1 MKKQSDNENTWF
13 VKLIHWFFEKCS
25 AIVCYCPWTC
35 MILTTLVTL
44 VLSAK
49 IPFTQMQND
58 ISDFTPFGAKSRVEL
73 QTYRQFFN
81 NHGEPKAVYAFI
93 TSKHGDNML
102 GISQLNDTVRVLD
115 KISRDFYLKTSEGPK
130 NFEEYCSGFCLLN
143 EPVRHF
149 YSGMLISGQHGTDFS
164 HLDLGYPITT
174 VLGTKLYMDPNFFG
188 VKVAS
193 ENHKIE
199 SVADGNIRLLGDSA
213 KQVPNNIRE
222 VSLVVLQFR
231 AELGDEVKAED
242 LRNYEHEIL
251 DYIHDEYQS
260 EHVNVYILTDSYIT
274 EEIVR
279 AGLTLLPFL
288 VVGFT
293 IMALFSSITF
303 VVSAYYL
310 KQLHVYKILL
320 AIMAC
325 VCPFMACGA
334 SLGAM
339 FFAGF
344 RFGSIL
350 CVTPFLVLA
359 IGVDDAYLMVNA
371 WQRITCQRRK
381 EGKMARG
388 SIECELKHRITEM
401 FIETGPSITIT
412 TITNVLAFGVGATT
426 PAAEIHLF
434 SIGNA
439 LAVVADFIFTISMYG
454 ALMAVVGRYEVS
466 KEYENMPETPSDASS
481 TSSSEAE
488 CQKNMEKGEEEECM
502 FTSFIADICTF
513 LTNTWVCSIVL
524 GLLAVYWYICIVGT
538 VNIKSELSPNK
549 LFLEESNIVKIFKQ
563 RRTHIIPYYSACWIL
578 VENPGDISDPVQ
590 RSKLEDL
597 IRAFESLPSA
607 NGRYS
612 TKFWLR
618 DYEDFLKQSEDID
631 LPIDEEDDELAIEF
645 SVNGSQVVTP
655 SLPFGRGNELRQFLE
670 WPEFSFW
677 KGFIQV
683 NASADG
689 NTYQMNKFMVTTAY
703 HGSELVEWSN
713 RAKLLNEWRAV
724 AEQFPGLNVSV
735 YEEDAKFLDLIETMS
750 PVAIQSALWT
760 FASMFVVAALFI
772 SHPPTLFVAT
782 FSILS
787 TSLGVFGIMSWWG
800 ADLDPIMMSATV
812 MSIGF
817 SVDIPSHVSYH
828 YYQTAKETSDIR
840 RRLQMTIESVGFPIF
855 EASLSTSL
863 CVLSLFFV
871 DLNMAQIFAK
881 CMLLVVV
888 IGTIHGML
896 VMPVIFALLDTV
908 PRKLTSKSRKQHQST
923 VTVMTIVS

>member
-1 MKKQSDNENTWF
+1 
-13 VKLIHWFFEKCS
+13 
-25 AIVCYCPWTC
+25 
-35 MILTTLVTL
+35 
-44 VLSAK
+44 
-49 IPFTQMQND
+49 MQND
-58 ISDFTPFGAKSRVEL
+58 ISDFTPFGARSRVEL
-73 QTYRQFFN
+73 QKYRQFFN
-81 NHGEPKAVYAFI
+81 NHGEPKAIYAFI
-93 TSKHGDNML
+93 TSKVGDNML
-102 GISQLNDTVRVLD
+102 GISQLNDTVHVLD
-115 KISRDFYLKTSEGPK
+115 KISREFYLKTSDGPK
-130 NFEEYCSGFCLLN
+130 NFEEYCGGFCLLN

-188 VKVAS
+188 VKVAT
-193 ENHKIE
+193 ENHKVE
-199 SVADGNIRLLGDSA
+199 SVADGNIKLFGDNT
-213 KQVPNNIRE
+213 VW
-222 VSLVVLQFR
+222 
-231 AELGDEVKAED
+231 
-242 LRNYEHEIL
+242 
-251 DYIHDEYQS
+251 DYKSDHID
-260 EHVNVYILTDSYIT
+260 VYILTDSYIT

-288 VVGFT
+288 VIGFT
-293 IMALFSSITF
+293 IMAVFSSITF
-303 VVSAYYL
+303 AVSAYYL
-310 KQLHVYKILL
+310 KQMNIYKILL
-320 AIMAC
+320 AVMAC

-339 FFAGF
+339 FFVGF

-359 IGVDDAYLMVNA
+359 IGVDDSYLMVNA
-371 WQRITCQRRK
+371 WQRITCNRRK
-381 EGKMARG
+381 HGRFDNLNV
-388 SIECELKHRITEM
+388 ELKHRITEM

-426 PAAEIHLF
+426 PAAEIQLF

-439 LAVVADFIFTISMYG
+439 CAVMADFVFTITFYG
-454 ALMAVVGRYEVS
+454 ALMAVVGRQEIAEEL
-466 KEYENMPETPSDASS
+466 KNLKTLPGAETPSETSS
-481 TSSSEAE
+481 TGSVGSSEPEDCKFRRA
-488 CQKNMEKGEEEECM
+488 
-502 FTSFIADICTF
+502 IAKICRF
-513 LTNTWVCSIVL
+513 LTNTWVCSVVL

-563 RRTHIIPYYSACWIL
+563 RKTHIIPYYSACWIL
-578 VENPGDISDPVQ
+578 VENPGDINDPLQ

-597 IRAFESLPSA
+597 IRSFESLPSA
-607 NGRYS
+607 NGQYS

-618 DYEDFLKQSEDID
+618 DYEDFLRQSEDID
-631 LPIDEEDDELAIEF
+631 LPIEEEDEEVAIEF

-655 SLPFGRGNELRQFLE
+655 SQPFGQGNELRQFLE

-677 KGFIQV
+677 KGFIQI
-683 NASADG
+683 NES
-689 NTYQMNKFMVTTAY
+689 TYHMNKFLVTTAY
-703 HGSELVEWSN
+703 HGSELVDWSN

-724 AEQFPGLNVSV
+724 ADQEKYRSLNVTV

-782 FSILS
+782 ISILS

-828 YYQTAKETSDIR
+828 FYQTAKETSDIR
-840 RRLQMTIESVGFPIF
+840 RRLQMTIEAVGFPIF

-863 CVLSLFFV
+863 CVISLFFV

-888 IGTIHGML
+888 IGMIHGML

-908 PRKLTSKSRKQHQST
+908 PRKLTLKSRKQHLAST
-923 VTVMTIVS
+923 VTVVTVVT

>member
-1 MKKQSDNENTWF
+1 MKSVKKTHDVSDNTWF
-13 VKLIHWFFEKCS
+13 VRIIHWFFQKCS
-25 AIVCYCPWTC
+25 AVICYCPWTC
-35 MILTTLVTL
+35 IILTIMLTL
-44 VLSAK
+44 VLSLK
-49 IPFTQMQND
+49 IPFTRMQND
-58 ISDFTPFGAKSRVEL
+58 ISDFTPFGARSRVEL
-73 QTYRQFFN
+73 EKYRKFFN
-81 NHGEPKAVYAFI
+81 NHGEPKAIYAFI
-93 TSKHGDNML
+93 TSKVGDNML
-102 GISQLNDTVRVLD
+102 GISQLNDTVHVLD
-115 KISRDFYLKTSEGPK
+115 TISRDFYLKTSQGPK

-143 EPVRHF
+143 EPVKHF

-188 VKVAS
+188 VKVTTS
-193 ENHKIE
+193 NNKVE
-199 SVADGNIRLLGDSA
+199 SIADGNTKLFGDHT
-213 KQVPNNIRE
+213 KQEPNNIRE

-231 AELGDEVKAED
+231 SELGDEVTPED
-242 LRNYEHEIL
+242 LRNYEHQIL

-260 EHVNVYILTDSYIT
+260 EHINVYILTDSYIT

-288 VVGFT
+288 VIGFT
-293 IMALFSSITF
+293 IMAVFSSITF
-303 VVSAYYL
+303 VVSAYYT
-310 KQLHVYKILL
+310 KQLNFYKPIL
-320 AIMAC
+320 AVMAC

-339 FFAGF
+339 FFIGF

-359 IGVDDAYLMVNA
+359 IGVDDSYLMANA
-371 WQRITCQRRK
+371 WQRITCHRRK
-381 EGKMARG
+381 HARFE
-388 SIECELKHRITEM
+388 SVNVELKNRITEM

-412 TITNVLAFGVGATT
+412 TITNALAFGIGATT
-426 PAAEIHLF
+426 PAAEIQLF

-439 LAVVADFIFTISMYG
+439 LAVITDFVFTITFYG
-454 ALMAVVGRYEVS
+454 ALMAVVGRYEIEQEL
-466 KEYENMPETPSDASS
+466 KTQKPLPESESPSETSS
-481 TSSSEAE
+481 TGSMRSSELDD
-488 CQKNMEKGEEEECM
+488 CKFRRM
-502 FTSFIADICTF
+502 IANVCKF
-513 LTNTWVCSIVL
+513 LTNTWVCSVVL

-549 LFLEESNIVKIFKQ
+549 LFLAESNIVEIFKQ
-563 RRTHIIPYYSACWIL
+563 RKSHIIPYYSACWVL
-578 VENPGDISDPVQ
+578 VENPGDINNPNQ
-590 RSKLEDL
+590 RAKLEEL
-597 IRAFESLPSA
+597 IESFEALPSA

-618 DYEDFLKQSEDID
+618 DYEDFLKQSEEID
-631 LPIDEEDDELAIEF
+631 LPMEEEEDEELAIQF
-645 SVNGSQVVTP
+645 TVNGSQVVTP
-655 SLPFGRGNELRQFLE
+655 SQPFGQGNELRQFLE

-683 NASADG
+683 NES
-689 NTYQMNKFMVTTAY
+689 TYQMSKFLVTTAY
-703 HGSELVEWSN
+703 HGSDLVDWSN
-713 RAKLLNEWRAV
+713 RAKLLNEWRSV
-724 AEQFPGLNVSV
+724 ADQDKFKSLNVTV

-760 FASMFVVAALFI
+760 FASMFLVAALFI

-828 YYQTAKETSDIR
+828 FYQTAKDTSDIR
-840 RRLQMTIESVGFPIF
+840 RRLQMTIEAVGFPIF

-863 CVLSLFFV
+863 CVMSLFFV

-888 IGTIHGML
+888 IGMVHGML

-908 PRKLTSKSRKQHQST
+908 PRKLKPRKQHLAST
-923 VTVMTIVS
+923 VTVVTVVP

>member
-1 MKKQSDNENTWF
+1 MKSKAERTSDNTWF
-13 VKLIHWFFEKCS
+13 VRVIHWFFQKCS
-25 AIVCYCPWTC
+25 SFICFCPWTC
-35 MILTTLVTL
+35 IILTTLLTL
-44 VLSAK
+44 VLSLK
-49 IPFTQMQND
+49 IPFTRMQND

-73 QTYRQFFN
+73 QKYRQFFN
-81 NHGEPKAVYAFI
+81 NHGEPKAIYAFI
-93 TSKHGDNML
+93 TSKVGDNML
-102 GISQLNDTVRVLD
+102 GISQLNDTVEVLD
-115 KISRDFYLKTSEGPK
+115 KISRNFYLKTRDGPK

-188 VKVAS
+188 VKVAT
-193 ENHKIE
+193 ENNKIE
-199 SVADGNIRLLGDSA
+199 SVADGNIRLFGDHT
-213 KQVPNNIRE
+213 KQEPNNIRE

-231 AELGDEVKAED
+231 SELGDEVKAED

-251 DYIHDEYQS
+251 DYIHDEYKS
-260 EHVNVYILTDSYIT
+260 DHINVYVLTDSYIT

-288 VVGFT
+288 VIGFT
-293 IMALFSSITF
+293 IMAIFSSITF
-303 VVSAYYL
+303 VISAYYL
-310 KQLHVYKILL
+310 KQLNIYKVVL
-320 AIMAC
+320 AVMAC

-334 SLGAM
+334 SLGTM
-339 FFAGF
+339 FLVGF

-359 IGVDDAYLMVNA
+359 IGVDDSYLMVNA
-371 WQRITCQRRK
+371 WQRITCHRRK
-381 EGKMARG
+381 HGRFE
-388 SIECELKHRITEM
+388 SVNVELKHRITEM

-426 PAAEIHLF
+426 PAAEIQLF

-439 LAVVADFIFTISMYG
+439 MAVMADFVFTITFYG
-454 ALMAVVGRYEVS
+454 ALMAVVGRYEITQEL
-466 KEYENMPETPSDASS
+466 KNFKNLPGAETPSETSSAGSVASS
-481 TSSSEAE
+481 EPDD
-488 CQKNMEKGEEEECM
+488 CKFRRM
-502 FTSFIADICTF
+502 IAKICKF

-524 GLLAVYWYICIVGT
+524 GLLAVYWYICIIGT

-563 RRTHIIPYYSACWIL
+563 RKTHIIPYYSACWIL
-578 VENPGDISDPVQ
+578 VENPGDINNPAQ

-597 IRAFESLPSA
+597 VQSFENLPSA

-618 DYEDFLKQSEDID
+618 DYEDFLRQSEDID
-631 LPIDEEDDELAIEF
+631 LPMEEEDEELAIEF
-645 SVNGSQVVTP
+645 SVNGSQVLIP
-655 SLPFGRGNELRQFLE
+655 SQPFGQGNELRQFLE

-677 KGFIQV
+677 KGFIQI
-683 NASADG
+683 NES
-689 NTYQMNKFMVTTAY
+689 TYQMNKFLVTTAY
-703 HGSELVEWSN
+703 HGSELVDWSN

-724 AEQFPGLNVSV
+724 ADQEKYRTLNVTV

-828 YYQTAKETSDIR
+828 FYQTAKETSDIR
-840 RRLQMTIESVGFPIF
+840 QRLQMTIEAVGFPIF

-863 CVLSLFFV
+863 CVISLFFV

-888 IGTIHGML
+888 IGMVHGML
-896 VMPVIFALLDTV
+896 VMPVIFSLLDTV
-908 PRKLTSKSRKQHQST
+908 PRKLTAKSRKQHLAST
-923 VTVMTIVS
+923 VTVVTVVT

>member
-1 MKKQSDNENTWF
+1 MKHKVERASDNTWF
-13 VKLIHWFFEKCS
+13 VRIIHWFFQKCS
-25 AIVCYCPWTC
+25 ALMCYCPWTC
-35 MILTTLVTL
+35 ILLTTILTL
-44 VLSAK
+44 VLALK
-49 IPFTQMQND
+49 IPFTRMQND

-73 QTYRQFFN
+73 EKYRQFFN
-81 NHGEPKAVYAFI
+81 NHGEPKAIYAFI
-93 TSKHGDNML
+93 TSKIGDNML
-102 GISQLNDTVRVLD
+102 GISQLNDTVHVLD
-115 KISRDFYLKTSEGPK
+115 KISRDFYLKTSNGPK

-149 YSGMLISGQHGTDFS
+149 YNGMLISGQHGTDFS

-174 VLGTKLYMDPNFFG
+174 VLGTKLFMDPNFFG
-188 VKVAS
+188 VKVAT

-199 SVADGNIRLLGDSA
+199 SVADGNIRLFGDNM
-213 KQVPNNIRE
+213 KQEPNNIRE

-231 AELGDEVKAED
+231 SELGDEVKAED

-260 EHVNVYILTDSYIT
+260 AHINVYILTDSYIT

-288 VVGFT
+288 VIGFI
-293 IMALFSSITF
+293 IMAVFSSITF
-303 VVSAYYL
+303 VISAHYL
-310 KQLHVYKILL
+310 KQLNIYKVVL
-320 AIMAC
+320 AVMAC

-339 FFAGF
+339 FYAGF

-359 IGVDDAYLMVNA
+359 IGVDDSYLMVNA
-371 WQRITCQRRK
+371 WQRITCHRRK
-381 EGKMARG
+381 YGR
-388 SIECELKHRITEM
+388 IESVHKELKHRITEM

-412 TITNVLAFGVGATT
+412 TITNALAFGIGATT
-426 PAAEIHLF
+426 PAAEIQLF

-439 LAVVADFIFTISMYG
+439 LAVTTDFVFTITFYG
-454 ALMAVVGRYEVS
+454 ALMAVVGKYEIT
-466 KEYENMPETPSDASS
+466 KELETLKTLPGAETPSE
-481 TSSSEAE
+481 TSSAGSDTSSEPEDCKFRRA
-488 CQKNMEKGEEEECM
+488 
-502 FTSFIADICTF
+502 IAKICKF

-524 GLLAVYWYICIVGT
+524 GLLAVYWYICIIGT

-549 LFLEESNIVKIFKQ
+549 LFLEESNIVKVIFKQ
-563 RRTHIIPYYSACWIL
+563 RKTHIIPYYSACWIL
-578 VENPGDISDPVQ
+578 VENPGDINDKSQ
-590 RSKLEDL
+590 RAKLEDL
-597 IRAFESLPSA
+597 VQSFESLPSA

-631 LPIDEEDDELAIEF
+631 LPMEEEDEELAIEF

-655 SLPFGRGNELRQFLE
+655 SQPFGNGNELRQFLE

-677 KGFIQV
+677 KGFVQI
-683 NASADG
+683 NES
-689 NTYQMNKFMVTTAY
+689 TYQMSKFLVTTAY
-703 HGSELVEWSN
+703 HGSELVDWSN

-724 AEQFPGLNVSV
+724 ADQEKYRSLNVTV

-760 FASMFVVAALFI
+760 FASMFLVAALFI

-828 YYQTAKETSDIR
+828 FYQTAKDTTDIR
-840 RRLQMTIESVGFPIF
+840 RRLQMTIEAVGFPIF

-863 CVLSLFFV
+863 CVMSLFFV

-888 IGTIHGML
+888 IGMIHGML
-896 VMPVIFALLDTV
+896 VMPVIFSLLDTV
-908 PRKLTSKSRKQHQST
+908 PKKFAPKFKNQHLSST
-923 VTVMTIVS
+923 VTVVTVIT

>member
-1 MKKQSDNENTWF
+1 MKKHSHNDDNTWF
-13 VKLIHWFFEKCS
+13 VKIIHWFFEKCS

-35 MILTTLVTL
+35 MTLTTIVTL
-44 VLSAK
+44 VLSSK
-49 IPFTQMQND
+49 IPFTPMQND

-73 QTYRQFFN
+73 ETYRQFFD
-81 NHGEPKAVYAFI
+81 NHGEPKAIYAFI
-93 TSKHGDNML
+93 TSKHNDNML
-102 GISQLNDTVRVLD
+102 GISQLNDTVQVLD
-115 KISRDFYLKTSEGPK
+115 KISRDFYLKTAHGPK

-199 SVADGNIRLLGDSA
+199 SVADRNIRLFADST

-222 VSLVVLQFR
+222 IALVVLQFR
-231 AELGDEVKAED
+231 SELGDEVKPED

-251 DYIHDEYQS
+251 DYIHEDYHS
-260 EHVNVYILTDSYIT
+260 DHINVYILTDSFIT

-279 AGLTLLPFL
+279 AGLSLLPFL
-288 VVGFT
+288 AIGFT
-293 IMALFSSITF
+293 IMATFSSVTF
-303 VVSAYYL
+303 VLSAYYL
-310 KQLHVYKILL
+310 KQLNYYKIVL
-320 AIMAC
+320 AVMAC

-334 SLGAM
+334 SLGTM
-339 FFAGF
+339 FFLGF

-381 EGKMARG
+381 EGRVKNVK
-388 SIECELKHRITEM
+388 EELKHRMTEM

-412 TITNVLAFGVGATT
+412 TITNALAFGIGATT
-426 PAAEIHLF
+426 PAAEIQLF

-439 LAVVADFIFTISMYG
+439 LAVIADFIFTISMYG
-454 ALMAVVGRYEVS
+454 ALMAVVGHYEVQEEF
-466 KEYENMPETPSDASS
+466 KNIPETQSETSS
-481 TSSSEAE
+481 TNSSEPE
-488 CQKNMEKGEEEECM
+488 SQKQLEKEKDGKFRRLLM
-502 FTSFIADICTF
+502 KTCTI

-524 GLLAVYWYICIVGT
+524 GALAVYWYICIVGT

-549 LFLEESNIVKIFKQ
+549 LFLEESNIVEIFKQ
-563 RRTHIIPYYSACWIL
+563 RKTHIIPYYSACWIL
-578 VENPGDISDPVQ
+578 VENPGDISDPAH
-590 RSKLEDL
+590 RAELERM
-597 IRAFESLPSA
+597 ISAFESLPSA

-618 DYEDFLKQSEDID
+618 DYEDFLRQSEDID
-631 LPIDEEDDELAIEF
+631 LPLEEEEEEELAIQF
-645 SVNGSQVVTP
+645 TVNGSQVVTP
-655 SLPFGRGNELRQFLE
+655 SQPFGKGNELRQFLE

-683 NASADG
+683 NVTG
-689 NTYQMNKFMVTTAY
+689 EHYQLTKFMVTTAY
-703 HGSELVEWSN
+703 HGNELVDWSN
-713 RAKLLNEWRAV
+713 RAKLLNEWRNV
-724 AEQFPGLNVSV
+724 ADQFPSLNVSI

-750 PVAIQSALWT
+750 PVAVQSALWT

-828 YYQTAKETSDIR
+828 YYQTAKETCDIR
-840 RRLQMTIESVGFPIF
+840 KRLQMTIEAVGFPIF

-863 CVLSLFFV
+863 CVTSLFFV
-871 DLNMAQIFAK
+871 NLNMAQIFAK
-881 CMLLVVV
+881 CMLLVVI
-888 IGTIHGML
+888 IGMIHGML

-908 PRKLTSKSRKQHQST
+908 PKKLTSKTSRKNEST
-923 VTVMTIVS
+923 VTLVTIVR

>member
-1 MKKQSDNENTWF
+1 MKSKTDRTSDNTWF
-13 VKLIHWFFEKCS
+13 VRIIHWFFQKCS
-25 AIVCYCPWTC
+25 ALICYCPWTC
-35 MILTTLVTL
+35 IVLTTILTL
-44 VLSAK
+44 VLSLK
-49 IPFTQMQND
+49 IPFTRMQND
-58 ISDFTPFGAKSRVEL
+58 ISDFTPFGAKSRTEL
-73 QTYRQFFN
+73 QKYRQFFN
-81 NHGEPKAVYAFI
+81 NHGEPKAIYAFI
-93 TSKHGDNML
+93 TSKIGDNML
-102 GISQLNDTVRVLD
+102 GISQLNDTVHVLD

-188 VKVAS
+188 VKVAT
-193 ENHKIE
+193 ENNKIE
-199 SVADGNIRLLGDSA
+199 SVADGNIRLFDDNT
-213 KQVPNNIRE
+213 KQEPNNIRE

-231 AELGDEVKAED
+231 SELGGEVKAED
-242 LRNYEHEIL
+242 LRNYEHQIL
-251 DYIHDEYQS
+251 DYIHDEYRS
-260 EHVNVYILTDSYIT
+260 DHINVYILTDSYIT

-288 VVGFT
+288 IIGFT
-293 IMALFSSITF
+293 IMAVFSSITF

-310 KQLHVYKILL
+310 QQLHIYKVVL
-320 AIMAC
+320 AVMAC

-339 FFAGF
+339 FYAGF

-359 IGVDDAYLMVNA
+359 IGVDDSYLMVNA
-371 WQRITCQRRK
+371 WQRITCHRRK
-381 EGKMARG
+381 HGRFE
-388 SIECELKHRITEM
+388 SVNVELKHRITEM

-412 TITNVLAFGVGATT
+412 TITNALAFGVGATT
-426 PAAEIHLF
+426 PAAEIQLF

-439 LAVVADFIFTISMYG
+439 MAVMADFVFTITFYG
-454 ALMAVVGRYEVS
+454 ALMAVVGKYEIS
-466 KEYENMPETPSDASS
+466 QELKNLKTLPGAETPSETSS
-481 TSSSEAE
+481 TGSDTSSEPDD
-488 CQKNMEKGEEEECM
+488 CKFRRTIGK
-502 FTSFIADICTF
+502 ICKF
-513 LTNTWVCSIVL
+513 LTNTWVCSVVL

-538 VNIKSELSPNK
+538 INIKSELSPNK

-563 RRTHIIPYYSACWIL
+563 RKTHIIPYYSSCWIL
-578 VENPGDISDPVQ
+578 VENPGNINDPSQ
-590 RSKLEDL
+590 RTMLEDL
-597 IRAFESLPSA
+597 IQSFESLPSA

-631 LPIDEEDDELAIEF
+631 LPIDEEDEELAIEF

-655 SLPFGRGNELRQFLE
+655 SQPFGQGNELRQFLE

-677 KGFIQV
+677 KGFI
-683 NASADG
+683 NINES
-689 NTYQMNKFMVTTAY
+689 TYQMSKFLVTTAY
-703 HGSELVEWSN
+703 HGSELVDWSN

-724 AEQFPGLNVSV
+724 ADQEKYRSLNVTV

-760 FASMFVVAALFI
+760 FASMFLVAALFI

-828 YYQTAKETSDIR
+828 FYQTAKDTMDIR
-840 RRLQMTIESVGFPIF
+840 RRLQMTIEAVGFPIF

-863 CVLSLFFV
+863 CVMSLFFV

-881 CMLLVVV
+881 CMLLVVL
-888 IGTIHGML
+888 IGMVHGML
-896 VMPVIFALLDTV
+896 VMPVIFSLLDTV
-908 PRKLTSKSRKQHQST
+908 PRKLAPKSRKQHLAST
-923 VTVMTIVS
+923 VTVVTVVT